1 MGAGPQEL
9 HVTEYRVSLFFR
21 AIKLAVRQVYLQ
33 IQVEQYILVFSL
45 VGLAKNNVLP
55 KKIPQG
61 CSEAKKV
68 EIFE

>member
-1 MGAGPQEL
+1 M
-9 HVTEYRVSLFFR
+9 
-21 AIKLAVRQVYLQ
+21 Q